1 MIRVSEAVLPGH
13 PDKFC
18 DQVAD
23 AIVAESYRVDPRA
36 YCQVEVSV
44 WSDQVWISG
53 GVATREPFERPLDD
67 IVREVGQK
75 IGYVGGNAI
84 DAERYQVTDT
94 VCRFVRDPREWT
106 NHVNDQS
113 VVIGWAG
120 YDEKTDYL
128 SPEHF
133 LADRLRGALFTSC
146 REGELAGHGPDGK
159 LLVRVRENLDAWH
172 LESVVVSLQ
181 HLPALDVV
189 ELVARVGRVL
199 HTSYEALQA
208 SDARWVADWDEIEVL
223 INPNGPLIVGGSNG
237 DNGQTGRKLVMDYYG
252 PRVPIGGGA
261 LFGKDLAHIDRAG
274 AYETR
279 QIALDVVK
287 GGASECKVVAS
298 YAPNLDGPIDVSFE
312 IEGGGRPPATA
323 RERLAHEAMWR
334 EWLPDVTAAEP
345 KAWVPGGRG
354 LRGIV

>member
-18 DQVAD
+18 DQIAD

-53 GVATREPFERPLDD
+53 GVATRETFERPLED
-67 IVREVGQK
+67 IVRQVGRE
-75 IGYVGGNAI
+75 IGYVPGNAI
-84 DAERYQVTDT
+84 DAKRYQVTDT

-133 LADRLRGALFTSC
+133 LSDRLRGVLFDSC
-146 REGELAGHGPDGK
+146 REGALAGQGPDGK
-159 LLVRVRENLDAWH
+159 LLVRIRENPDAWP

-181 HLPALDVV
+181 HLPDLDVV
-189 ELVARVGRVL
+189 ELVARVGRVV
-199 HTSYEALQA
+199 HASYEALQA
-208 SDARWVADWDEIEVL
+208 SDTRWVADWDEIEVL
-223 INPNGPLIVGGSNG
+223 INPNGPLLDGGSNG

-279 QIALDVVK
+279 RIALEVVK

-334 EWLPDVTAAEP
+334 EWLPDVTAVEP

>member
-23 AIVAESYRVDPRA
+23 AIVAETYRVDPRA

-53 GVATREPFERPLDD
+53 GLSTREPFERPLDD
-67 IVREVGQK
+67 IVREVGRE

-84 DAERYQVTDT
+84 DAERSQVTDT

-106 NHVNDQS
+106 NHVNDQA

-133 LADRLRGALFTSC
+133 LADRLRGVLFDSC
-146 REGELAGHGPDGK
+146 RQGELAGQGPDGK
-159 LLVRVRENLDAWH
+159 LLVRIRENPDAWH

-181 HLPALDVV
+181 HLPDLDVV
-189 ELVARVGRVL
+189 ELVARVARVVRV
-199 HTSYEALQA
+199 SYEGLQA
-208 SDARWVADWDEIEVL
+208 IDGRWVSDWEEVEVL
-223 INPNGPLIVGGSNG
+223 INPNGPLIKGGSDG

-279 QIALDVVK
+279 RIALEVVK
-287 GGASECKVVAS
+287 GGASECKVMAS

-334 EWLPDVTAAEP
+334 EWLPDLGAAEP
-345 KAWVPGGRG
+345 EGWVPGRRG

>member
-18 DQVAD
+18 DQIAD

-53 GVATREPFERPLDD
+53 GVATRETFERPLED
-67 IVREVGQK
+67 IVRQVGRE
-75 IGYVGGNAI
+75 IGYVPGNAI
-84 DAERYQVTDT
+84 DAKRYQVTDT

-146 REGELAGHGPDGK
+146 REGELAGQGPDGK

-199 HTSYEALQA
+199 HASYEALQA
-208 SDARWVADWDEIEVL
+208 SDARWVAAWDEIELLV
-223 INPNGPLIVGGSNG
+223 NPNGPLLDGGSNG

-279 QIALDVVK
+279 RIALEVVR

>member
-53 GVATREPFERPLDD
+53 GVATREPFERPLED
-67 IVREVGQK
+67 IVRQVGRE
-75 IGYVGGNAI
+75 IGYVRGNAI
-84 DAERYQVTDT
+84 DAECYKVTDT

-113 VVIGWAG
+113 IVIGWAG

-133 LADRLRGALFTSC
+133 LADGLRGALFESC
-146 REGELAGHGPDGK
+146 REGELAGQGPDGK
-159 LLVRVRENLDAWH
+159 LLVRVRENPDAWS

-181 HLPALDVV
+181 HLPDLDVV
-189 ELVARVGRVL
+189 ELVARVGRVVQA
-199 HTSYEALQA
+199 SYEALQA
-208 SDARWVADWDEIEVL
+208 GDARWVADWDEIELLV
-223 INPNGPLIVGGSNG
+223 NPNGPLINGGSDG

-279 QIALDVVK
+279 RIALDVVK
-287 GGASECKVVAS
+287 SGASECKVVAS
-298 YAPNLDGPIDVSFE
+298 YAPNLDEPIDVSFE
-312 IEGGGRPPATA
+312 IEGGGRPPASA

-334 EWLPDVTAAEP
+334 EWLPDLGAAEP
-345 KAWVPGGRG
+345 EAWAPGGRG

>member
-53 GVATREPFERPLDD
+53 GLATREPFERPLDD
-67 IVREVGQK
+67 IVREVGRA
-75 IGYVGGNAI
+75 IGYVRGNAI
-84 DAERYQVTDT
+84 DASRYQVTDT
-94 VCRFVRDPREWT
+94 VCQFVRDPREWT

-113 VVIGWAG
+113 IVIGWAG
-120 YDEKTDYL
+120 YDAKTDYL

-133 LADRLRGALFTSC
+133 LADRFRGALFDSC
-146 REGELAGHGPDGK
+146 REGELTGQGPDGK
-159 LLVRVRENLDAWH
+159 LLVRVRENPDAWC

-189 ELVARVGRVL
+189 ELVARVGRVVR
-199 HTSYEALQA
+199 TSYEGLQTI
-208 SDARWVADWDEIEVL
+208 DKRWVSDWDEVEVL
-223 INPNGPLIVGGSNG
+223 INPNGPLISGGSDG

-279 QIALDVVK
+279 RIALEVVK
-287 GGASECKVVAS
+287 GGASECKVMVS
-298 YAPNLDGPIDVSFE
+298 YAPNLDEPIDVNFE
-312 IEGGGRPPATA
+312 IEGGGCPPASA
-323 RERLAHEAMWR
+323 REGLTHESMWR
-334 EWLPDVTAAEP
+334 EWLPDLKAAQPER
-345 KAWVPGGRG
+345 WVPGGRG